1 MPSPSSLPTVVN
13 PPAKG
18 KSKQEAPKLGGELP
32 PMGVPAKPVRK
43 RPVQVMS
50 NLAAPYGSTPVKD
63 GTILNRPRVN
73 RAPDQTPRVKDGTIY
88 PRNPLPGRSA
98 PRRPTR

>member
-1 MPSPSSLPTVVN
+1 MARP
-13 PPAKG
+13 
-18 KSKQEAPKLGGELP
+18 PKLGGELP
-32 PMGVPAKPVRK
+32 PMSVTAKPVRK
-43 RPVQVMS
+43 RAVQVMS

-63 GTILNRPRVN
+63 STILNRPRVN

-88 PRNPLPGRSA
+88 PRNPLPGRSI

>member
-1 MPSPSSLPTVVN
+1 MART
-13 PPAKG
+13 
-18 KSKQEAPKLGGELP
+18 PKLGGELP
-32 PMGVPAKPVRK
+32 PMRK
-43 RPVQVMS
+43 RPRGVQVGS

-88 PRNPLPGRSA
+88 PRNPIPGRNA